1 MREDRKRAAVEAL
14 GLPRD
19 VILGDVLLHFTGPYE
34 VVAENFRSLLIYTD
48 TYVKIKAAG
57 CMVVFKGLHL
67 EIETYTE
74 DALKIKGQIRSVEF
88 DDLLSERLC
97 KNTDQKHQ
105 PGIFSGTVQDKRDI
119 FLGTGMLE
127 KGRVPM
133 FPFFKGFLPV
143 KGLRQ
148 R

>member
-1 MREDRKRAAVEAL
+1 MIRYFF
-14 GLPRD
+14 LP
-19 VILGDVLLHFTGPYE
+19 
-34 VVAENFRSLLIYTD
+34 
-48 TYVKIKAAG
+48 
-57 CMVVFKGLHL
+57 FK
-67 EIETYTE
+67 
-74 DALKIKGQIRSVEF
+74 
-88 DDLLSERLC
+88 RLC

>member
-1 MREDRKRAAVEAL
+1 MIRYFFA
-14 GLPRD
+14 
-19 VILGDVLLHFTGPYE
+19 
-34 VVAENFRSLLIYTD
+34 
-48 TYVKIKAAG
+48 
-57 CMVVFKGLHL
+57 FK
-67 EIETYTE
+67 
-74 DALKIKGQIRSVEF
+74 
-88 DDLLSERLC
+88 RLC

-105 PGIFSGTVQDKRDI
+105 PEYFLERCRIKRDI

>member
-1 MREDRKRAAVEAL
+1 MIRYFFRLLKGYVRIQIKR
-14 GLPRD
+14 
-19 VILGDVLLHFTGPYE
+19 
-34 VVAENFRSLLIYTD
+34 
-48 TYVKIKAAG
+48 
-57 CMVVFKGLHL
+57 
-67 EIETYTE
+67 
-74 DALKIKGQIRSVEF
+74 
-88 DDLLSERLC
+88 
-97 KNTDQKHQ
+97 
-105 PGIFSGTVQDKRDI
+105 IFAGTVQDKRDI

>member
-1 MREDRKRAAVEAL
+1 MICYQK
-14 GLPRD
+14 GGWRD
-19 VILGDVLLHFTGPYE
+19 DP
-34 VVAENFRSLLIYTD
+34 
-48 TYVKIKAAG
+48 
-57 CMVVFKGLHL
+57 VFFSPFK
-67 EIETYTE
+67 
-74 DALKIKGQIRSVEF
+74 
-88 DDLLSERLC
+88 RLC

-105 PGIFSGTVQDKRDI
+105 PGIFSGTVQEIAKRMIQKGGRRDI